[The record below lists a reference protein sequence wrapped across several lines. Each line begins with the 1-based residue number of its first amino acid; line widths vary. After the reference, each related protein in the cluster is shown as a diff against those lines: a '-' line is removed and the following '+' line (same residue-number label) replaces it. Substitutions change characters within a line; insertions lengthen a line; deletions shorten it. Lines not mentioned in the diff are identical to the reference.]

1 MTSSKF
7 TVTIESIGNQCN
19 TPIIFNQPRRMAQ
32 NLKVNIMAKTT
43 QSNAQSNA
51 QSARAKTA
59 PNAPKISALVH
70 AVQPSAPVGES
81 VSAAQTAAMEAVK
94 LYVTAGKREA
104 SVRESA
110 TESMATFIRTL
121 HGDIAPKD
129 IAQMLYGHGTTK
141 SKKADEVVY
150 LRSVI
155 IYNAYN
161 KVFERGVYEPADK
174 KAARLAEAQ
183 AKKADEKADESTA
196 ENAPPHEYSD
206 AEKLSKVDDLRLE
219 YMLTLVAREL
229 AARGYDVQ
237 KMARAAVR

>member
-1 MTSSKF
+1 MTK
-7 TVTIESIGNQCN
+7 
-19 TPIIFNQPRRMAQ
+19 
-32 NLKVNIMAKTT
+32 L
-43 QSNAQSNA
+43 AQSTR
-51 QSARAKTA
+51 SATRTTRAKPTQ
-59 PNAPKISALVH
+59 NAPKYSALVQ

-81 VSAAQTAAMEAVK
+81 VSSAQSAALDAVK

-110 TESMATFIRTL
+110 TEAMVTFIRTL
-121 HGDIAPKD
+121 HGDFAPKD
-129 IAQMLYGHGTTK
+129 IGQMLYGHGTTK

-174 KAARLAEAQ
+174 KSARLAEVQ
-183 AKKADEKADESTA
+183 AKKADDKAAESTE

-206 AEKLSKVDDLRLE
+206 AEKLAKIENLRLE
-219 YMLTLVAREL
+219 YMFKLVAKEL
-229 AARGYDVQ
+229 SSRGYDVQ
-237 KMARAAVR
+237 KMARTAAR